1 MEIYTRDYAVR
12 KHHSDGTM
20 DFVSAT
26 VVMASKREAAV
37 LEALVEERAHQDAK
51 HGTIDEAG
59 HTIGD
64 WIHIIEAELAEAK
77 RALIKGGT
85 GRNSV
90 LSELVQVMASAAA
103 ALEQHGTHEIKER
116 TV

>member
-1 MEIYTRDYAVR
+1 MKIVDKAISYEKYT
-12 KHHSDGTM
+12 G
-20 DFVSAT
+20 
-26 VVMASKREAAV
+26 REQKIALSIVADSWEVAV
-37 LEALVEERAHQDAK
+37 LEALIEERTHQDAK
-51 HGTIDEAG
+51 HGTIEEAG

-64 WIHIIEAELAEAK
+64 WIHIIDAELAEAK

-103 ALEQHGTHEIKER
+103 ALEQHGTHEITER